1 MQTSTIPGSMQSTE
15 HFSRSPSKEDEAGAT
30 GARSFGRRNADAV
43 ITALGWFSIGL
54 GVAQLLT
61 PRTVSRMSGLGGG
74 LGAHPNM
81 IRACGARELA
91 SGVGILSGRQTS
103 RWLWSR
109 VAGDAIDL
117 ALIGTAARSGGVHR
131 RRLAWV
137 AAAVAG
143 ITALDAVVS
152 MRRTR
157 DARAGRIDGAAGDI
171 QVERSLTI
179 NRSPDEC
186 YRFWRDFENFPRF
199 MQHLESVVALS
210 DTRSHWIATGPAGT
224 RVEWDA
230 EIVADEPGR
239 LLAWSSSEGADIDH
253 AGIVR
258 FEEAPGGRGTIV
270 HVEMRYSPPGGT
282 AGALIAKL
290 FGEEPE
296 QQIADDLRH
305 FKQLLE
311 TGEIPTTVGQPSGR
325 RGIIG
330 RLIHKG
336 AQQ

>member
-1 MQTSTIPGSMQSTE
+1 MQTSTTSGSVRQ
-15 HFSRSPSKEDEAGAT
+15 A
-30 GARSFGRRNADAV
+30 ARSFKTTSSNDEPTATAARSVGLRRGTGW
-43 ITALGWFSIGL
+43 IEMLGWFSVGL
-54 GVAQLLT
+54 GVAQLLA
-61 PRTVSRMSGLGGG
+61 PRAVSRVSG

-81 IRACGARELA
+81 IRACGVRELA
-91 SGVGILSGRQTS
+91 SGIGILSGRKTS

-109 VAGDAIDL
+109 VAGDVVDL
-117 ALIGTAARSGGVHR
+117 ALLGTAARAGGVHR
-131 RRLAWV
+131 TRLAWI

-143 ITALDAVVS
+143 ITALDAFASVRS
-152 MRRTR
+152 R
-157 DARAGRIDGAAGDI
+157 DREKETGIGGASGDVYVDRA
-171 QVERSLTI
+171 LTV

-199 MQHLESVVALS
+199 MQHLESVVVMS
-210 DTRSHWIATGPAGT
+210 DSRSHWIAKGPAST
-224 RVEWDA
+224 HVEWDA
-230 EIVADEPGR
+230 EIVADEPGK
-239 LLAWSSSEGADIDH
+239 LLAWSSDEGSDIDH

-270 HVEMRYSPPGGT
+270 HVELQYSPPGGT

-305 FKQLLE
+305 FKQLIE

-330 RLIHKG
+330 RFIHKG